1 MRGLLLAILIVIVAM
16 VAYNYWG
23 QGRLAFGD
31 HGGHSVGTT
40 GTIDAAKARQT
51 GAELG
56 EKAAAA
62 ANKVEESVGEAAI
75 TSKIKAKMTLDDT
88 VRARTINVSTTGST
102 VTVSGHVRSE
112 AERKRAIA
120 LARETSGVTQVIDH
134 LVVDPSDR

>member
-1 MRGLLLAILIVIVAM
+1 MRGLLLAILIVIVAV

-23 QGRLAFGD
+23 QSHALPAFGGT
-31 HGGHSVGTT
+31 HTVGTSGSVDT
-40 GTIDAAKARQT
+40 AKARQA

-75 TSKIKAKMTLDDT
+75 TSKIKAKMALDDT